1 MKRNTL
7 VFGLLAIAMG
17 TMGQVKLSPQ
27 AQMSIARH
35 QAKAV
40 KAAARANAAG
50 QQPGEEKGVTL
61 VVTTDGEPTPQTF
74 GSLRAAGAK
83 VLSRLGRQAV
93 VSVPVDSVA
102 SLARIQGLKRIDS
115 GHKGRLKTDI
125 ARRETGANQLNG
137 PTVADGDMTYT
148 GKGVNVCMIDAGFDF
163 QHAAFKDAEGRSR
176 IKCVYL
182 MGDEGGRKFTVNDPI
197 LGEYTFPGSVYDTPE
212 LIAQLTTDMADEYHG
227 SHTTA
232 IAAGSLSP
240 QGFGGMAPEADL
252 VLIPLNEVKVEGLDE
267 DNEDDYVELALAFA
281 AAYADQ
287 SEQPTVLSASMNSH
301 GGPHDGTSTVTQAI
315 ESVADHLIPVFS
327 AGNEGAFPIHL
338 YQKFTSTKKSIKTI
352 LGAMAEDE
360 TGKYVF
366 NVMAGVTGYTRSG
379 TTPGEVGVKLSLMTV
394 NYMMGRLQQVWSSD
408 ACTTTLGGETSMQM
422 ISSDDNTTLAKYF
435 EGDIALSAADNG
447 DGRLTV
453 SAEVM
458 GGCKS
463 TCFFMLT
470 VTGADGTEIDLW
482 DELYGF
488 IGTKDLGL
496 SGYADGD
503 SEMSAGDWTSTS
515 SVISVGAYCTNT
527 SLRNYDGSVTDT
539 SVAQDDE
546 EDFVDVMDDIAFFSS
561 YGTSFNGVTQPT
573 ICAPGVNIVSAVSS
587 YAVDDPENV
596 DEGMQWQGSPY
607 AAESGTS
614 MACPVVSGIVALW
627 LQADPTLT
635 LEGVKAVMRESAVS
649 DDFTAADDTRWGFGK
664 INAKRGIDYIKS
676 QTEGIRGVRTV
687 SHADETVYDLQGRPV
702 SSVRMAP
709 GLYIYKG
716 KKILK

>member
-1 MKRNTL
+1 MKRNAL

-17 TMGQVKLSPQ
+17 AMAQGKISPQ
-27 AQMSIARH
+27 AQISIARH

-40 KAAARANAAG
+40 RAAARAHTAG
-50 QQPGEEKGVTL
+50 LQSAEEKGLTL
-61 VVTTDGEPTPQTF
+61 VVPTDGEPTSQTVS
-74 GSLRAAGAK
+74 SLRAVGAQ
-83 VLSRLGRQAV
+83 VLSRLGRQTV
-93 VSVPVDSVA
+93 VSVPADSVA

-115 GHKGRLKTDI
+115 GHRGRLKTDVT
-125 ARRETGANQLNG
+125 RRETGVSLLNG
-137 PTVADGDMTYT
+137 PTVADGAVTYT
-148 GKGVNVCMIDAGFDF
+148 GRGVNVIMIDAGFDF

-182 MGDEGGRKFTVNDPI
+182 MGDEGGRKFTVSDPA
-197 LGEYTFPGSVYDTPE
+197 LGDYTFPGSVYDTPE
-212 LIAQLTTDMADEYHG
+212 LIAQLTTDMAGEYHG
-227 SHTTA
+227 SHTAA
-232 IAAGSLSP
+232 IAAGSIAP

-267 DNEDDYVELALAFA
+267 DDEDGYVELALAFA

-315 ESVADHLIPVFS
+315 ESVAEHLVPVFS
-327 AGNEGAFPIHL
+327 AGNEGGYPIHL
-338 YQKFTSTKKSIKTI
+338 YQKFTSTKKSIKTL

-366 NVMAGVTGYTRSG
+366 NVMAGVNGYTRPG
-379 TTPGEVGVKLSLMTV
+379 TTPGEVGVQLSLMTV

-470 VTGADGTEIDLW
+470 VTGTDGTEIDLW

-503 SEMSAGDWTSTS
+503 SDMSAGDWTSTS

-527 SLRNYDGSVTDT
+527 TLREYNGDMTDT
-539 SVAQDDE
+539 SVPEDE
-546 EDFVDVMDDIAFFSS
+546 DGYADVMDDIAFFSS
-561 YGTSFNGVTQPT
+561 FGTSFNGVSQPT
-573 ICAPGVNIVSAVSS
+573 ICAPGVNIVSAISS
-587 YAVDDPENV
+587 YAVDDPEEV
-596 DEGMQWQGSPY
+596 DAEMQWQGSPY

-614 MACPVVSGIVALW
+614 MSCPVVSGIVALW

-635 LEGVKAVMRESAVS
+635 LEGVKTVMRESAVS
-649 DDFTAADDTRWGFGK
+649 DEFTAADDIRWGFGK

-676 QTEGIRGVRTV
+676 QTEGFRGVRSV
-687 SHADETVYDLQGRPV
+687 NHADATVYDLQGRPV

>member
-1 MKRNTL
+1 MKRNAL

-17 TMGQVKLSPQ
+17 AMAQGKISPQ
-27 AQMSIARH
+27 AQISIARH

-40 KAAARANAAG
+40 RAAARTHTAG
-50 QQPGEEKGVTL
+50 LQSAEEKGLTL
-61 VVTTDGEPTPQTF
+61 VVTTDGEPTSQTVS
-74 GSLRAAGAK
+74 SLRAVGAQ
-83 VLSRLGRQAV
+83 VLSRLGRQTV
-93 VSVPVDSVA
+93 VSVPADSVA

-115 GHKGRLKTDI
+115 GHRGRLKTDVT
-125 ARRETGANQLNG
+125 RRETGVSLLNG
-137 PTVADGDMTYT
+137 PTVADGAVTYT
-148 GKGVNVCMIDAGFDF
+148 GRGVNVIMIDAGFDF

-182 MGDEGGRKFTVNDPI
+182 MGDEGGRKFTVSDPA
-197 LGEYTFPGSVYDTPE
+197 LGDYTFPGSVYDTPE
-212 LIAQLTTDMADEYHG
+212 LIAQLTTDMAGEYHG
-227 SHTTA
+227 SHTAA
-232 IAAGSLSP
+232 IAAGSIAP

-267 DNEDDYVELALAFA
+267 DDEDGYVELALAFA

-315 ESVADHLIPVFS
+315 ESVAEHLVPVFS
-327 AGNEGAFPIHL
+327 AGNEGGYPIHL
-338 YQKFTSTKKSIKTI
+338 YQKFTSTKKSIKTL

-366 NVMAGVTGYTRSG
+366 NVMAGVNGYTRPG
-379 TTPGEVGVKLSLMTV
+379 TTPGEVGVQLSLMTV

-447 DGRLTV
+447 DGRLAL
-453 SAEVM
+453 SAEVY

-470 VTGADGTEIDLW
+470 VTGTDGTEIDLW

-503 SEMSAGDWTSTS
+503 SDMSAGDWTSTS

-527 SLRNYDGSVTDT
+527 TLREYNGDMTDT
-539 SVAQDDE
+539 SVPEDE
-546 EDFVDVMDDIAFFSS
+546 DGYADVMDDIAFFSS
-561 YGTSFNGVTQPT
+561 FGTSFNGVSQPT
-573 ICAPGVNIVSAVSS
+573 ICAPGVNIVSAISS
-587 YAVDDPENV
+587 YAVDDPEEV
-596 DEGMQWQGSPY
+596 DAEMQWQGSPY

-614 MACPVVSGIVALW
+614 MSCPVVSGIVALW

-635 LEGVKAVMRESAVS
+635 LEGVKTVMRESAVS
-649 DDFTAADDTRWGFGK
+649 DEFTAADDIRWGFGK

-676 QTEGIRGVRTV
+676 QTEGFRGVRSV
-687 SHADETVYDLQGRPV
+687 NHADATVYDLQGRPV

>member
-1 MKRNTL
+1 MKRNAL

-17 TMGQVKLSPQ
+17 AMAQGKISPQ
-27 AQMSIARH
+27 AQISIARH

-40 KAAARANAAG
+40 RAAARAHTAG
-50 QQPGEEKGVTL
+50 LQSAEEKGLTL
-61 VVTTDGEPTPQTF
+61 VVTTDGEPTSQTVS
-74 GSLRAAGAK
+74 SLRAVGAQ
-83 VLSRLGRQAV
+83 VLSRLGRQTV
-93 VSVPVDSVA
+93 VSVPADSVA

-115 GHKGRLKTDI
+115 GHRGRLKTDVT
-125 ARRETGANQLNG
+125 RRETGVSLLNG
-137 PTVADGDMTYT
+137 PTVADGAVTYT
-148 GKGVNVCMIDAGFDF
+148 GRGVNVIMIDAGFDF

-182 MGDEGGRKFTVNDPI
+182 MGDEGGRKFTVSDPA
-197 LGEYTFPGSVYDTPE
+197 LGDYTFPGSVYDTPE
-212 LIAQLTTDMADEYHG
+212 LIAQLTTDMAGEYHG
-227 SHTTA
+227 SHTAA
-232 IAAGSLSP
+232 IAAGSIAP

-267 DNEDDYVELALAFA
+267 DDEDGYVELALAFA

-315 ESVADHLIPVFS
+315 ESVAEHLVPVFS
-327 AGNEGAFPIHL
+327 AGNEGGYPIHL
-338 YQKFTSTKKSIKTI
+338 YQKFTSTKKSIKTL

-366 NVMAGVTGYTRSG
+366 NVMAGVNGYTRPG
-379 TTPGEVGVKLSLMTV
+379 TTPGEVGVQLSLMTV

-447 DGRLTV
+447 DGRLAL
-453 SAEVM
+453 SAEVY

-470 VTGADGTEIDLW
+470 VTGTDGTEIDLW

-503 SEMSAGDWTSTS
+503 SDMSAGDWTSTS

-527 SLRNYDGSVTDT
+527 TLREYNGDMTDT
-539 SVAQDDE
+539 SVPEDE
-546 EDFVDVMDDIAFFSS
+546 DGYADVMDDIAFFSS
-561 YGTSFNGVTQPT
+561 FGTSFNGVSQPT
-573 ICAPGVNIVSAVSS
+573 ICAPGVNIVSAISS
-587 YAVDDPENV
+587 YAVDDPEEV
-596 DEGMQWQGSPY
+596 DAEMQWQGSPY

-614 MACPVVSGIVALW
+614 MSCPVVSGIVALW

-635 LEGVKAVMRESAVS
+635 LEGVKTVMRESAVS
-649 DDFTAADDTRWGFGK
+649 DEFTAADDIRWGFGK

-676 QTEGIRGVRTV
+676 QTEGFRGVRSV
-687 SHADETVYDLQGRPV
+687 NHADATVYDLQGRPV

>member
-1 MKRNTL
+1 MKRNAL

-17 TMGQVKLSPQ
+17 AMAQGKISPQ
-27 AQMSIARH
+27 AQISIARH

-40 KAAARANAAG
+40 RAAARAHTAG
-50 QQPGEEKGVTL
+50 LQSAEEKGLTL
-61 VVTTDGEPTPQTF
+61 VVTTDGEPTSQTVS
-74 GSLRAAGAK
+74 SLRAVGAQ
-83 VLSRLGRQAV
+83 VLSRLGRQTV
-93 VSVPVDSVA
+93 VSVPADSVA

-115 GHKGRLKTDI
+115 GHRGRLKTDVT
-125 ARRETGANQLNG
+125 RRETGVSLLNG
-137 PTVADGDMTYT
+137 PTVADGAVTYT
-148 GKGVNVCMIDAGFDF
+148 GRGVNVIMIDAGFDF

-182 MGDEGGRKFTVNDPI
+182 MGDEGGRKFTVSDPA
-197 LGEYTFPGSVYDTPE
+197 LGDYTFPGSVYDTPE
-212 LIAQLTTDMADEYHG
+212 LIAQLTTDMAGEYHG
-227 SHTTA
+227 SHTAA
-232 IAAGSLSP
+232 IAAGSIAP

-267 DNEDDYVELALAFA
+267 DDEDGYVELALAFA

-315 ESVADHLIPVFS
+315 ESVAEHLVPVFS
-327 AGNEGAFPIHL
+327 AGNEGGYPIHL
-338 YQKFTSTKKSIKTI
+338 YQKFTSTKKSIKTL

-366 NVMAGVTGYTRSG
+366 NVMAGVNGYTRPG
-379 TTPGEVGVKLSLMTV
+379 TTPGEVGVQLSLMTV

-435 EGDIALSAADNG
+435 EGDIALLAADNG

-470 VTGADGTEIDLW
+470 VTGTDGTEIDLW

-503 SEMSAGDWTSTS
+503 SDMSAGDWTSTS

-527 SLRNYDGSVTDT
+527 TLREYNGDMTDT
-539 SVAQDDE
+539 SVPEDE
-546 EDFVDVMDDIAFFSS
+546 DGYADVMDDIAFFSS
-561 YGTSFNGVTQPT
+561 FGTSFNGVSQPT
-573 ICAPGVNIVSAVSS
+573 ICAPGVNIVSAISS
-587 YAVDDPENV
+587 YAVDDPEEV
-596 DEGMQWQGSPY
+596 DAEMQWQGSPY

-614 MACPVVSGIVALW
+614 MSCPVVSGIVALW

-635 LEGVKAVMRESAVS
+635 LEGVKTVMRESAVS
-649 DDFTAADDTRWGFGK
+649 DEFTAADDIRWGFGK

-676 QTEGIRGVRTV
+676 QTEGFRGVRSV
-687 SHADETVYDLQGRPV
+687 NHADATVYDLQGRPV